1 MQWLRDELRIID
13 SAPQSEEIAKRTGVV
28 DDVYVVPAF
37 AGLGAPYWDPHARGA
52 IVGLTRGS
60 GRDQIITA
68 TLQAVAFQTRDLV
81 DAMGDDG
88 IAPSVIRVDG
98 GMVGNE
104 WFLQFLADILD
115 VTVER
120 PANVESTVLGA
131 AYLAALQCGWIENLA
146 EAADLWRSEAV
157 FEPAM
162 SRDRREA
169 LLSGWT
175 DAVARVRGTR

>member
-1 MQWLRDELRIID
+1 M
-13 SAPQSEEIAKRTGVV
+13 
-28 DDVYVVPAF
+28 
-37 AGLGAPYWDPHARGA
+37 
-52 IVGLTRGS
+52 TRGS
-60 GRDQIITA
+60 GRDQIVTA

-81 DAMGDDG
+81 DAMADDG

-98 GMVGNE
+98 GMVANA

-131 AYLAALQCGWIENLA
+131 AYLAALQCGWIGDLA
-146 EAADLWRSEAV
+146 EAASLWRCEAV
-157 FEPAM
+157 FEPTMTADQ
-162 SRDRREA
+162 RDA

-175 DAVARVRGTR
+175 DAVARSRGTR